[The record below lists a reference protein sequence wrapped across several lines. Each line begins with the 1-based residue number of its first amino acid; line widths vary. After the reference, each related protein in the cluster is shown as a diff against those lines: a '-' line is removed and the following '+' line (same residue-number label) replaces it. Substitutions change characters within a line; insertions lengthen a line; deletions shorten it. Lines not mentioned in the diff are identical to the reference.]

1 MKIVML
7 CLALLSFLPLRA
19 QEDERW
25 EQFADKAEQ
34 DAEEYVRGQI
44 EAGRLD
50 TAKDSLQIILI
61 KDTMRIEQAVRYFSD
76 VVKTTA
82 EMRSMNSF
90 QLDEYDKLL
99 NKYYNR
105 LRSKLTVPQRE
116 ALLKAQREWLKF
128 RDAKGDFIYELIIN
142 EYGTLGPVLIGSD
155 CVELLKERVFELFS
169 YLQEITN

>member
-1 MKIVML
+1 
-7 CLALLSFLPLRA
+7 
-19 QEDERW
+19 
-25 EQFADKAEQ
+25 
-34 DAEEYVRGQI
+34 
-44 EAGRLD
+44 
-50 TAKDSLQIILI
+50 
-61 KDTMRIEQAVRYFSD
+61 MRIEQAVRYFSD

-128 RDAKGDFIYELIIN
+128 RDAEGDFIYELIIN
-142 EYGTLGPVLIGSD
+142 EYGTMGPVLIGSD